1 MRHVSEPE
9 KKPDSASSPTS
20 AANSQPN
27 GMLSVMRGAA
37 FSAALQDQL
46 EHDLAADVGEQQ
58 HREPGERPVDG
69 GAPAPAAE
77 IGADEQPA
85 EDEPRKDREDD
96 LAGEGE
102 RLAEELLGEEDPAH
116 AGNPQQHHRHDEAA
130 KH

>member
-20 AANSQPN
+20 AANIQPN

-77 IGADEQPA
+77 IVADEQPA
-85 EDEPRKDREDD
+85 EDEPREDREPHPP
-96 LAGEGE
+96 
-102 RLAEELLGEEDPAH
+102 RPPDPLPQPLPPPPHPPPH
-116 AGNPQQHHRHDEAA
+116 AAPPPP
-130 KH
+130 